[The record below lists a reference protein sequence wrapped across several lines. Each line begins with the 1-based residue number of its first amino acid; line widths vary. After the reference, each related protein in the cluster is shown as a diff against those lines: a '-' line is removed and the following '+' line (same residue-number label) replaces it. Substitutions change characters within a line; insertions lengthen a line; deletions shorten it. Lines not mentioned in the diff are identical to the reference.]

1 MSFRILIVDDDNDV
15 VDTMKTVLIAR
26 KFAVDSASDSQ
37 EALEKIKT
45 FDPQMILLDVMMRTP
60 SDGFSLSY
68 TLRSGRGEYERWSK
82 IPIVMI
88 SGINKELKMNYS
100 SATDSEIIAANEFVD
115 KPITAEKLIELAEKY
130 MNAAKNK

>member
-1 MSFRILIVDDDNDV
+1 
-15 VDTMKTVLIAR
+15 MKTVLIAR